1 MTFPFLSGFAKELL
15 SDCKDIK
22 TLTNILR
29 TVSTYAGDE
38 FNTIRDVVY
47 ELEDLP
53 ND

>member
-15 SDCKDIK
+15 SDCKDIE

-29 TVSTYAGDE
+29 TVATYTGDE
-38 FNTIRDVVY
+38 YNTIMTVVS